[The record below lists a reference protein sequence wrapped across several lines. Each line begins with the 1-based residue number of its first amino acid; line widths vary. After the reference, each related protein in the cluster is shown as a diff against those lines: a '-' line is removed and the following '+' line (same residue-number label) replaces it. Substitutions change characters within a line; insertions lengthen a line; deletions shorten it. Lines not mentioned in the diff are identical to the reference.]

1 MSMKTLTLIG
11 FGEAGAIFGEDLAA
25 SGVTVYAYDRLQEN
39 PSTRAALY
47 DKADQCGVLLC
58 DSFAHAIALADW
70 VISAVTAD
78 EALTVAQAAAVLMR
92 PDQLF
97 IDINS
102 VAPSTKR
109 AAFAA
114 MQRHGV
120 GYIDAAVMAPVP
132 PQRLKTPILLG
143 GAVAGQV
150 AEQLAALGMNVRR
163 VADEVGVASAIKMCR
178 SIMIKGLEALTTEC
192 LSTARQYRAERE
204 VLASLHQSFP
214 QMGWDDALPHYL
226 ISRVA
231 EHGRRRS
238 EEMKEVAKT
247 STDMGVVPNMSL
259 AIVNAQRGLVDAMV
273 DADLDYPNIEP
284 FDWLNLVDTLY
295 GSPLTRESLAEE
307 KR

>member
-1 MSMKTLTLIG
+1 MSMKTLALIG

-39 PSTRAALY
+39 PGTRAALY
-47 DKADQCGVLLC
+47 DKADQCGVQLC
-58 DSFAHAIALADW
+58 DSFAQAIALAGW

-78 EALTVAQAAAVLMR
+78 EALAVAQAAAVLMR
-92 PDQLF
+92 PEQLF

-114 MQRHGV
+114 MQSHGI

-143 GAVAGQV
+143 GAAARLV
-150 AEQLAALGMNVRR
+150 AEQLGELGMNVRR

-192 LSTARQYRAERE
+192 LSTARQYQAERE

-214 QMGWDDALPHYL
+214 QMGWDDAFPHYL

-247 STDMGVVPNMSL
+247 SNDVGVAPTMSR
-259 AIVNAQRGLVDAMV
+259 AIVTVQRGLVDAMV
-273 DADLDYPNIEP
+273 DADLDYPSIEP
-284 FDWLNLVDTLY
+284 FDWLHLVDTLY
-295 GSPLTRESLAEE
+295 GSPVTRESLSEE

>member
-1 MSMKTLTLIG
+1 MTTTLTLIG
-11 FGEAGAIFGEDLAA
+11 FGEAGAILGQDLAA
-25 SGVTVYAYDRLQEN
+25 LDVKIFAYDRLLGDPNKLVQLQE
-39 PSTRAALY
+39 
-47 DKADQCGVLLC
+47 KARRCGVHLC
-58 DSFAHAIALADW
+58 ETVAQAISLGEW

-78 EALTVAQAAAVLMR
+78 NALEVALSAAPLMR
-92 PDQLF
+92 RGQLF

-109 AAFAA
+109 AAATA
-114 MQRHGV
+114 MLKYGV

-143 GAVAGQV
+143 GEHASLV
-150 AEQLAALGMNVRR
+150 AEQLGRHGMNVRV
-163 VADEVGVASAIKMCR
+163 VADVIGVASAIKMCR
-178 SIMIKGLEALTTEC
+178 SIMIKGLESLTTEC
-192 LSTARQYRAERE
+192 LSTARQYNAEDE

-214 QMGWDDALPHYL
+214 QMGWDGALPHYL

-247 STDMGVVPNMSL
+247 ARDVDVVPNMSQ
-259 AIVNAQRGLVDAMV
+259 AIVNAQQGLVDAML
-273 DADLDYPNIEP
+273 DADIDYPTLEP
-284 FDWLNLVDTLY
+284 FDWINLIDTLY
-295 GSPLTRESLAEE
+295 GSPLTRQGATEE